1 MSRRPI
7 LVDCDPGIDDA
18 LALAYLLA
26 EPAVEIVG
34 VTTVSGNTD
43 AARAAANTLSLFDL
57 AGVHDIPVA
66 VGAHHF
72 RGRDYAGGAPHVPA
86 RTASAGSRG
95 PRASPPTRARPS
107 SSSITWPPGIRISPS
122 LPSAR

>member
-57 AGVHDIPVA
+57 AA
-66 VGAHHF
+66 VSYTHLRAHE
-72 RGRDYAGGAPHVPA
+72 
-86 RTASAGSRG
+86 T
-95 PRASPPTRARPS
+95 
-107 SSSITWPPGIRISPS
+107 
-122 LPSAR
+122 